1 MTIDIVTPTF
11 PESIQEGTIAKWHK
25 GPGEPVAR
33 DDVLV
38 DVETDKV
45 VIEVVA
51 PADGQLLEILK
62 PEQEIVHAGEV
73 LARFAEGAAT
83 ISGSGKKAAAPDA
96 PTEVAAPIA
105 PAAAQ
110 VAGAAAGIASPAAR
124 KLAAERGLD
133 LARIAGS
140 GRDGRITRE
149 DVQGYRLPA
158 ATPAPEPEAPRV
170 EAVPAGTLPSAA
182 AEPTGSRVERRV
194 PMSRMRARI
203 AERLLEVTR
212 TTAMLT
218 TFNEVDMHRVM
229 DVRTQYKDEFARVHN
244 GVRLGF
250 MSFFV
255 KAAVEALKRF
265 PQVNASIDGNDIIY
279 HAYQDIGVAVSTDR
293 GLVVPVLRNADHLS
307 MAEIESTI
315 ADFGE
320 RARTGKLTIEEMTG
334 GTFTITNGG
343 VFGSLVSTPILNPPQ
358 AAILGMH
365 AIKERPVAENG
376 AVVIRPMMYLAL
388 SYDHRLIDG
397 RDAVR
402 FLVAIKEMIEYPA
415 KILLQI

>member
-1 MTIDIVTPTF
+1 
-11 PESIQEGTIAKWHK
+11 SIQEGTIAKWHK

-170 EAVPAGTLPSAA
+170 EAVPAGALPSAA

-194 PMSRMRARI
+194 PMSRMRARM
-203 AERLLEVTR
+203 AERLQVGTR
-212 TTAMLT
+212 TPATLT
-218 TFNEVDMHRVM
+218 TV
-229 DVRTQYKDEFARVHN
+229 
-244 GVRLGF
+244 
-250 MSFFV
+250 
-255 KAAVEALKRF
+255 
-265 PQVNASIDGNDIIY
+265 
-279 HAYQDIGVAVSTDR
+279 
-293 GLVVPVLRNADHLS
+293 
-307 MAEIESTI
+307 
-315 ADFGE
+315 
-320 RARTGKLTIEEMTG
+320 
-334 GTFTITNGG
+334 NGG
-343 VFGSLVSTPILNPPQ
+343 DQHRAEDAFSQ
-358 AAILGMH
+358 AKDDICC
-365 AIKERPVAENG
+365 
-376 AVVIRPMMYLAL
+376 
-388 SYDHRLIDG
+388 G
-397 RDAVR
+397 RH
-402 FLVAIKEMIEYPA
+402 
-415 KILLQI
+415 